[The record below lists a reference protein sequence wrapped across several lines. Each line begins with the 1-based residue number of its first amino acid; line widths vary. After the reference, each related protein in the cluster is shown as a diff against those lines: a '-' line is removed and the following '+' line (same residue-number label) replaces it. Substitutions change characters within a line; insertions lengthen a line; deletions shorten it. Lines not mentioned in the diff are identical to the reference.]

1 MAKIQ
6 VIDGY
11 KYQTQERSEEIF
23 NTIRWNQNVFDKIYI
38 LCENQEYFDHY
49 VFLQNEKVIV
59 INLNTNSFIS
69 MQSMFDFANE
79 NSQDEDIKF
88 LTNLDSIYTENLN
101 DFSVEND
108 FVYSFTNRSMRNP
121 KINEGIGHG
130 AYVREEN
137 DGLVLFNR
145 DGVLEP
151 NWFQKDEE
159 ILKGYWNNA
168 VCGWA
173 WKTTKKLFFEKHCF
187 QCYPQAEQCMMHTFR
202 NSGYELKSAAIKYP
216 TYHNHGS
223 NEKTENNKAGAMGFG
238 GIINQLL

>member
-11 KYQTQERSEEIF
+11 KYQTHERSEEIF
-23 NTIRWNQNVFDKIYI
+23 NTIKWNQKVFDKIYI

-49 VFLQNEKVIV
+49 QFLENQKVSV

-69 MQSMFDFANE
+69 MQNMFDFANE

-101 DFSVEND
+101 DFSVED
-108 FVYSFTNRSMRNP
+108 GFVYSFTNRSLRNP
-121 KINEGIGHG
+121 KINGGIGHK
-130 AYVREEN
+130 AYFREED
-137 DGLVLFNR
+137 DGLILFNR
-145 DGVLEP
+145 DGILDP
-151 NWFQKDEE
+151 RWFMKDEE
-159 ILKGYWNNA
+159 MGAVLWRVA

-173 WKTTKKLFFEKHCF
+173 WKTPKKLEYTQACF
-187 QCYPQAEQCMMHTFR
+187 QCYPQAEQCMIDTFR

-223 NEKTENNKAGAMGFG
+223 NEKTENNKSGSMGFN